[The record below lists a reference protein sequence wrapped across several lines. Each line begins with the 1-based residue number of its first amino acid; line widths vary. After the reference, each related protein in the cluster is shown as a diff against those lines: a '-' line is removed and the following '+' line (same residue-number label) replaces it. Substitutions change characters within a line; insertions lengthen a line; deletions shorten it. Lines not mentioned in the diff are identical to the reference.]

1 MNKINNL
8 KNSDIRAIQYE
19 YVVKYN
25 DTSGIKYLNIDVQS
39 EIQHQLDNNVSP
51 IYNSR
56 LYVEKIDRDLGDII
70 DTYVYEY
77 DSRIE
82 HWTRKENLRRHY

>member
-1 MNKINNL
+1 MPKIR
-8 KNSDIRAIQYE
+8 DTYE

-25 DTSGIKYLNIDVQS
+25 DASGIKYLNIDTQS

-82 HWTRKENLRRHY
+82 HWTRKKKLNRYY